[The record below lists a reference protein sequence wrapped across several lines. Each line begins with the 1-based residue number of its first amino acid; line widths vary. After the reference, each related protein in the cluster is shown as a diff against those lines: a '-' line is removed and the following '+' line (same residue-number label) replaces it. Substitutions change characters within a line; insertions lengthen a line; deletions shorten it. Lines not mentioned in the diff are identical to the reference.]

1 MTQTEQIET
10 YRYRT
15 PLMVLGIILAV
26 GLAPLLLYRFF
37 YGQVAAVTPTEAK
50 KLLRMCNISSIL
62 IDTSSSDEFDSI
74 HIDGAQSWPLAE
86 IFAIDSR
93 DEVPQQF
100 RDKTLL
106 LICNVGIANTSAAK
120 HLIGIGLEKV
130 MNVRGGTQEWIASV
144 AKPKGDVFDRWIKES
159 GEIVEFPFRQ
169 SPWHEQ
175 LLIVI
180 GAFPVKIS
188 YTILSLGLAIILWPS
203 KSPELAALRW
213 SMIFFFLGE
222 NCCAINYYVFN
233 NQSYLFEYLH
243 GFGMLLSFSF
253 VTYAL
258 LEGTDRRLLML
269 SEPQHRCAAL
279 GLCKRCIKYENVPCN
294 LRRTFL
300 VIIPAFIIIAFMPL
314 CADWHNDSYNTMI
327 FGTFFNYSHRIVY
340 QMFEKVYCSVAAIVL
355 LAISLLIL
363 MFKKNNPLPPAKIF
377 FAAGAGPLGFGLFR
391 TILVSIYRQNMVW
404 FNFWEETTELLFIAG
419 VCFVL
424 WVFRRGLFKEGQCV
438 SRNEV
443 SDN

>member
-10 YRYRT
+10 YKYRT
-15 PLMVLGIILAV
+15 HLVVLGIILAV
-26 GLAPLLLYRFF
+26 GLAPLLFYWLF
-37 YGQVAAVTPTEAK
+37 YGQVTMVTPIEAK
-50 KLLRMCNISSIL
+50 KLLRMPNSPAIL
-62 IDTSSSDEFDSI
+62 IDTSPSDEFNSS
-74 HIDGAQSWPLAE
+74 HIDGAQNWPLAE
-86 IFAIDSR
+86 ILAVDSR
-93 DEVPQQF
+93 DEVPKQF

-106 LICNVGIANTSAAK
+106 LMCNVGIASTSAAK
-120 HLIGIGLEKV
+120 HLIGMGLEKV

-144 AKPKGDVFDRWIKES
+144 AGPKGDVFDRWIKES

-180 GAFPVKIS
+180 GAFPIKIS
-188 YTILSLGLAIILWPS
+188 YTVLSLVLAIILWRS

-213 SMIFFFLGE
+213 AMIFFFVGE
-222 NCCAINYYVFN
+222 NCCAINYYIFN
-233 NQSYLFEYLH
+233 NTSYLSEYLH
-243 GFGMLLSFSF
+243 GFGMLLSFGF

-258 LEGTDRRLLML
+258 LEGMDRRILML
-269 SEPQHRCAAL
+269 SEPEHRCAVI

-294 LRRTFL
+294 LRRTFF
-300 VIIPAFIIIAFMPL
+300 VIIPALIIIAFMPL
-314 CADWHNDSYNTMI
+314 CADWDNTSYNTMI
-327 FGTFFNYSHRIVY
+327 FGTFFNFSHRIVY
-340 QMFEKVYCSVAAIVL
+340 QMYEKVYCSIAAVVL

-391 TILVSIYRQNMVW
+391 SILVNIYRKNMVW

-424 WVFRRGLFKEGQCV
+424 WVFRRGLFEK
-438 SRNEV
+438 SLT
-443 SDN
+443 